1 MYNKFF
7 TYLTVRL
14 GSQISQIWP
23 PVSPV
28 EASHGYF
35 AGILQATV

>member
-7 TYLTVRL
+7 TYLTVGL

-28 EASHGYF
+28 EASRRYF
-35 AGILQATV
+35 ARILQPAM